1 LAFTLHI
8 LHDLYETLKH
18 KSDTTLACYK
28 KIYVTKKYF
37 RHNIILDGQEKEEKK
52 NLIQR
57 AMFALMNKK
66 YGTISIIQFSMCYN
80 L

>member
-1 LAFTLHI
+1 MLQ
-8 LHDLYETLKH
+8 
-18 KSDTTLACYK
+18 K
-28 KIYVTKKYF
+28 KLCNQKIF
-37 RHNIILDGQEKEEKK
+37 SSQHNIRWSRKGGKK

-66 YGTISIIQFSMCYN
+66 YGTISIIQFSMC